1 MDRLSN
7 EQLLKAMNDLYF
19 YLLKL
24 GVDQETAK
32 DIIQESVY
40 KSMIYLESIDT
51 DKYKAWLFK
60 VAINLYYDYC
70 RKLKKSQ
77 SISFD
82 EYFVSNSILI
92 EDLVIEKEDKDE
104 VRKALGQLPYIYKQL
119 LLFKYELEWSYKQIA
134 EYLNMKPSGVKT
146 YLARARAKFKEIYW
160 REENERTK

>member
-7 EQLLKAMNDLYF
+7 EQLLKVMNDLYF

-24 GVDQETAK
+24 GADQETAK

-77 SISFD
+77 FILID
-82 EYFVSNSILI
+82 EHFVSNSKLI
-92 EDLVIEKEDKDE
+92 EDVVIEKENKE
-104 VRKALGQLPYIYKQL
+104 QVRKALEHLPFIYKQL

-134 EYLNMKPSGVKT
+134 EYLDMKPSGVKT